1 MYRVLKVLTSRLMI
15 VIPLI
20 LLQFAFLVTLLY
32 NFAISY
38 QLLTVFSAISIGLSV
53 YVVNR
58 NEDPAYKISWIM
70 LILAIPIVGVP
81 LYLIAGNRKVP
92 KKLFNGTMRAN
103 KQMEGLLRLDYDL
116 IYEISKKDQ
125 SAADILRYG
134 TMTGDF
140 PVYRNTES
148 RYYPSGEAWFEDY
161 KKALRNAKHFIFM
174 EYFILDMGSCWDE
187 VLEILKEKV
196 KEGVDVKL
204 IYDDFGSIT
213 LPSDYDR
220 KLIEYGIETYSFNH
234 LRPAFIV
241 QMNNRDHRKLT
252 VIDNNIA
259 FTGGVNLADEYMNR
273 IVRFGYWKDSVIMIK
288 GEAVWSF
295 TVMFLGMLS
304 YCRPSSMGVPDYR
317 SYQIPC
323 EKVND
328 GGCYQPYSD
337 TPTDKE
343 NTVLTMQLNL
353 INHAHQYIYIDTP
366 YLIPTDAVIQALM
379 RAAKNGVDVRILT
392 PAIADKKTVFQI
404 TRGNYHRLLT
414 SGVKIYEYTPGFN
427 HAKNFVMDDKMA
439 IVGSANMDYRT
450 YFLHLEN
457 GVLMYETPE
466 IEKIRDDFEQSIAKS
481 KEITLED
488 EEKTN
493 FVVRLVRMILNLFIP
508 LV

>member
-1 MYRVLKVLTSRLMI
+1 MHRILKILTGRLMI

-20 LLQFAFLVTLLY
+20 VLQFVFLVTLLY
-32 NFAISY
+32 QFAISM
-38 QLLTVFSAISIGLSV
+38 QLLTVFSVVSIVLSI

-58 NEDPAYKISWIM
+58 TEDPAYKLAWIM
-70 LILAIPIVGVP
+70 LILAVPVVGVP

-103 KQMEGLLRLDYDL
+103 KEMDGLLQMDYDL
-116 IYEISKKDQ
+116 IYEISRKDS

-134 TMTGDF
+134 TLTGDY
-140 PVYRNTES
+140 PVYRNTIS
-148 RYYPSGEAWFEDY
+148 TYYRSGEEWFEDY
-161 KKALRNAKHFIFM
+161 KKALSSAKHFIFM
-174 EYFILDMGSCWDE
+174 EYFILDRGSCWDE
-187 VLEILKEKV
+187 VLEILERKAQ
-196 KEGVDVKL
+196 EGVEVKL

-220 KLIEYGIETYSFNH
+220 TLREKGIEAYSFNH
-234 LRPAFIV
+234 IRPAFIV

-273 IVRFGYWKDSVIMIK
+273 IVRFGYWKDSVIRLE

-304 YCRPSSMGVPDYR
+304 YCRPSEIGMPDYR
-317 SYQIPC
+317 SYQLPC
-323 EKVND
+323 AKVND
-328 GGCYQPYSD
+328 GGCYQPFSD

-366 YLIPTDAVIQALM
+366 YLIPTDSVLQALM
-379 RAAKNGVDVRILT
+379 RAARNGVDVRILT
-392 PAIADKKTVFQI
+392 PAIPDKKTVFQI
-404 TRGNYHRLLT
+404 TRGNYRRLLQA
-414 SGVKIYEYTPGFN
+414 GVKIYEYTPGFN

-457 GVLMYETPE
+457 GVLMYQTPQ
-466 IEKIRDDFEQSIAKS
+466 IIKIREDFEDSISRS
-481 KEITLED
+481 KEITLQED
-488 EEKTN
+488 AKTN
-493 FVVRLVRMILNLFIP
+493 IVVHLMRMILNLFIP